1 MAKEK
6 NLPASRIGIDRVF
19 DDFFGLERGI
29 ESFNP
34 PLDVEEIDSG
44 YIASMDLPGIKKD
57 EVKIEARDGV
67 LYVSGERKEEI
78 KEERKGRHYSE
89 RSYGYF
95 QRALSLP
102 VGCDPEKIRADYSD
116 GVLKIEIPKG
126 EIEMPKT
133 IQIGVGT
140 KKEDKKKAA

>member
-6 NLPASRIGIDRVF
+6 NLPVSRTGIDQVF
-19 DDFFGLERGI
+19 DDFFGIGQGM

-34 PLDVEEIDSG
+34 PLDVEETDSG
-44 YIASMDLPGIKKD
+44 YVAALDLPGVKNE

-67 LYVSGERKEEI
+67 LYISGERNKERRED
-78 KEERKGRHYSE
+78 RKGHHYSE

-102 VGCDPEKIRADYSD
+102 VGCDAEKISADFND
-116 GVLKIEIPKG
+116 GILKIEIPKG
-126 EIEMPKT
+126 ETEKAKAIP
-133 IQIGVGT
+133 IGIGT
-140 KKEDKKKAA
+140 GKGAKAA